1 MVVIEAVS
9 DSGTVDDEDSTAG
22 LLDSL
27 VFASEVDVELDWVDT
42 IGIVEVVMVHLL
54 FEQWVVVT
62 VVVEIVTVSGVAPGI
77 VSLAVDEVSCVTA
90 VMVDGVVTNA
100 EVVEEDT
107 VPDVEVAEVNV
118 LGVTVADVETLKEDV
133 YEVEDF
139 DIE

>member
-9 DSGTVDDEDSTAG
+9 DSGTVDVEDSTAG

-133 YEVEDF
+133 SEVEDF

>member
-9 DSGTVDDEDSTAG
+9 DSGTVDVEDSTAG

-107 VPDVEVAEVNV
+107 VPDVKVAEVNV

-133 YEVEDF
+133 SEVEDF

>member
-54 FEQWVVVT
+54 FEQWVVVM

-107 VPDVEVAEVNV
+107 VPDVKVAEVNV

-133 YEVEDF
+133 SEVEDF

>member
-54 FEQWVVVT
+54 FEQWVVVM

-133 YEVEDF
+133 SEVEDF

>member
-9 DSGTVDDEDSTAG
+9 DSGTVDVEDSTAG

-54 FEQWVVVT
+54 FEQWVVVM

-107 VPDVEVAEVNV
+107 VPDVKVAEVNV

-133 YEVEDF
+133 SEVEDF

>member
-107 VPDVEVAEVNV
+107 VPDVKVAEVNV

-133 YEVEDF
+133 SEVEDF

>member
-100 EVVEEDT
+100 EVVEDDT

-133 YEVEDF
+133 SEVEDF

>member
-9 DSGTVDDEDSTAG
+9 DSGTVDVEDSTAG

-54 FEQWVVVT
+54 FEQWVVVM

-133 YEVEDF
+133 SEVEDF

>member
-133 YEVEDF
+133 SEVEDF

>member
-107 VPDVEVAEVNV
+107 VPDVKVAEVNV
-118 LGVTVADVETLKEDV
+118 LGVTVADVETLEEDV
-133 YEVEDF
+133 SEVEDF